1 MKELVVN
8 SIDQIRHVAKGNE
21 TYGIDVTCGAIHF
34 DITVE
39 ENARL
44 RLEIIR
50 IKNPVCP
57 AKLDGKINLRRNA
70 KLEVVMVDF
79 NKEDIDVDIHSNLQ
93 EGAKASYKVA
103 ATSSGKAKKVFN
115 FHMFHLDPRTTSSVK
130 MAGVLTDEAELHFLG
145 TSDIFKGSV
154 KANTRQEGK
163 IADLSTSGKAEV
175 SPILNIDEND
185 VVASH
190 GAALGKVPDAS
201 LFYMMSRGLTKKE
214 ATSLLT
220 IGYLKPYVMEISDSN
235 IRNRLLG
242 YVEERGFIDD

>member
-1 MKELVVN
+1 MKELIAN
-8 SIDQIRHVAKGNE
+8 SIDQIRLVVNCDEEYAV
-21 TYGIDVTCGAIHF
+21 DLTCGPLHF
-34 DITVE
+34 DIVVK
-39 ENARL
+39 ENASL

-50 IKNPVCP
+50 IKNPVCS
-57 AKLDGKINLRRNA
+57 ATVDGRIDLRKNA
-70 KLEVVMVDF
+70 KLEVIMVDF
-79 NKEDIDVDIHSNLQ
+79 NKEDINVDIHSNLQ
-93 EGAKASYKVA
+93 EGSKAIYKVA
-103 ATSSGKAKKVFN
+103 ATSTGKAKKFYN
-115 FHMFHLDPRTTSSVK
+115 FHMFHLDPRTTSLVK

-145 TSDIFKGSV
+145 ISDIFKGSV

-163 IADLSTSGKAEV
+163 IADLSVHGKAEI

-185 VVASH
+185 VTASH

-201 LFYMMSRGLTKKE
+201 LFYLMSRGLSKKE

-220 IGYLKPYVMEISDSN
+220 IGYLKPFVMEISDSQ

>member
-1 MKELVVN
+1 MKELVAN
-8 SIDQIRHVAKGNE
+8 SIDQIRRVIEKDEVYAV
-21 TYGIDVTCGAIHF
+21 DVTCGPIHF
-34 DITVE
+34 DITLK
-39 ENARL
+39 ENAHL

-57 AKLDGKINLRRNA
+57 AKIDGKINLRKNA
-70 KLEVVMVDF
+70 KLEVIMVDF
-79 NKEDIDVDIHSNLQ
+79 NKEDISVDLNSNLQ
-93 EGAKASYKVA
+93 EGAKAVYKVA

-130 MAGVLTDEAELHFLG
+130 MAGVLTDDAELRFLG
-145 TSDIFKGSV
+145 TSDIFKGSI
-154 KANTRQEGK
+154 KSNTRQEGK
-163 IADLSTSGKAEV
+163 IADLSIHGKAEV

-185 VVASH
+185 VIASH

-201 LFYMMSRGLTKKE
+201 LFYLMSRGLTKKE

-220 IGYLKPYVMEISDSN
+220 IGYLKPFVMEISDSN

>member
-1 MKELVVN
+1 MKELVAN
-8 SIDQIRHVAKGNE
+8 SINQIRLEVQGCE
-21 TYGIDVTCGAIHF
+21 TYGVDVTCGPLHF
-34 DITVE
+34 DIVVK
-39 ENARL
+39 ENASL

-50 IKNPVCP
+50 IKNPVCS
-57 AKLDGKINLRRNA
+57 ASIDGRIDLRKNA
-70 KLEVVMVDF
+70 HLEVVMVDF
-79 NKEDIDVDIHSNLQ
+79 NKEDINVDLHSDLQ
-93 EGAKASYKVA
+93 EGSKATYKVA
-103 ATSSGKAKKVFN
+103 VTSSGHAKKVYN
-115 FHMFHLDPRTTSSVK
+115 FHVFHLDPHTTSFVK

-145 TSDIFKGSV
+145 TSDIFKGSI
-154 KANTRQEGK
+154 KAKTRQEGR
-163 IADLSTSGKAEV
+163 IADLSTRGKAEV

-201 LFYMMSRGLTKKE
+201 LFYLMSRGLTKKE

-220 IGYLKPYVMEISDSN
+220 VGYLKPFVMEISDTN